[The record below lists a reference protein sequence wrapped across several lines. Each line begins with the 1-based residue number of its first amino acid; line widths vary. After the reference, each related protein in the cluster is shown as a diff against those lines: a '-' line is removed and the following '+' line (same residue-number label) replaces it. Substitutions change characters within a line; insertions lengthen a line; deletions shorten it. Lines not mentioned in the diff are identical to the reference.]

1 MTEPAP
7 SVAAPLAVRALPTPI
22 GALTV
27 AASASGVRAV
37 LWGGEDARAAS
48 AEAAGPGAVAWLERA
63 LRELDE
69 YFRGERRRFGVA
81 LDLRGS
87 EFQRLVWGALVR
99 IPFGETRTYGAV
111 AERIGRPGAARAVG
125 AAAARNPAPVLVP
138 CHRVVGAD
146 GALTGFAGG
155 IATKRALLDIETGGG
170 RLL

>member
-1 MTEPAP
+1 MTEPLD
-7 SVAAPLAVRALPTPI
+7 APLAVRALPTPI

-27 AASASGVRAV
+27 AASAVGVRAV
-37 LWGGEDARAAS
+37 LWGGGDARAAS
-48 AEAAGPGAVAWLERA
+48 AEARAAGPGAVVWLERA

-99 IPFGETRTYGAV
+99 IPFGETRTYGTV

-138 CHRVVGAD
+138 CHRVVGVG